1 MPGMNYI
8 GNEGFAHD
16 SPERLGVL
24 LINLGTPDAPTVP
37 AVRRY
42 LREFLSDPRVIEMPR
57 WLWWPILQGILLI
70 RPPRSA
76 HAYQTVWRDD
86 ADGSPLLHHSRRQ
99 LEALRS
105 ELGRRCAGPVVV
117 ELAMRYGN
125 PSIPAA
131 MANLRRENVRRLLV
145 LPLYPQYSATTTA
158 SAFDR
163 LSQVLQRERWLPEL
177 RFVNHYHDH
186 EGYIRA
192 LANSIREHWEANG
205 RGDKLLFSFHGIP
218 RRYLLAGD
226 PYYCECQKTARLVA
240 AALGLDEDAWA
251 VSFQSRVGRE
261 EWLRPYTDETVRELA
276 RAGVRRLDVI
286 SPGFSADCL
295 ETLEEIAMQND
306 GFFRE
311 AGGESL
317 RYIPALNARPD
328 HIRFLAELAM
338 THLQGWPEA
347 SRDWSRH
354 AERERAEQAQRRA
367 REHGAE
373 R

>member
-1 MPGMNYI
+1 MPAMKYI
-8 GNEGFAHD
+8 GNHGFSHD
-16 SPERLGVL
+16 STERLGVL
-24 LINLGTPDAPTVP
+24 LINLGTPDAPDVP

-42 LREFLSDPRVIEMPR
+42 LREFLSDPRVIEAPR
-57 WLWWPILQGILLI
+57 WLWWPILQGILLV
-70 RPPRSA
+70 RPSRSA
-76 HAYQTVWRDD
+76 HAYRSVWRDD
-86 ADGSPLLHHSRRQ
+86 ADGSPLLHYSRLQ
-99 LEALRS
+99 LEALRA

-117 ELAMRYGN
+117 ELGMRYGN

-131 MANLRRENVRRLLV
+131 LENLRRENVRRLLV

-163 LSQVLQRERWLPEL
+163 VSHVLRQVRWLPEL
-177 RFVNHYHDH
+177 RFVNHYHDQ

-192 LANSIREHWEANG
+192 LANSIREHWEVHG
-205 RGDKLLFSFHGIP
+205 RGEKLLFSFHGIP

-226 PYYCECQKTARLVA
+226 PYYCECQKTARLA
-240 AALGLDEDAWA
+240 ANLLGLGADEYV

-261 EWLRPYTDETVRELA
+261 EWLKPYTDETVRSLA
-276 RAGVRRLDVI
+276 RSGVRTLDVL

-295 ETLEEIAMQND
+295 ETLEEIAMQNQQ
-306 GFFRE
+306 FFRS
-311 AGGESL
+311 AGGENL

-338 THLQGWPEA
+338 AHMQGWPET
-347 SRDWSRH
+347 SRAWSKQ
-354 AERERAEQAQRRA
+354 AERERAETAQRRA
-367 REHGAE
+367 REHGAD